1 MLADLS
7 YSTGCAVAALL
18 RPHSTIQQ
26 LGVKTNAL
34 LDNAEDLIADMSN
47 TFIQW
52 GERAPE
58 DIQKTSWFQNLQE
71 SMGPKLQAARNLTQQ
86 PSAQECPATCLD
98 VRVMTGGAC
107 SRWGTPGG
115 WGRQQEDSRC
125 EVGHG
130 PSFAVLNVHQLTP
143 QKHVLAQDK

>member
-7 YSTGCAVAALL
+7 YAACCAAAALL
-18 RPHSTIQQ
+18 RPRSTMQQ

-58 DIQKTSWFQNLQE
+58 DIQKTYWFQNLQE

-107 SRWGTPGG
+107 SRCHLGVEKK
-115 WGRQQEDSRC
+115 EDSGW
-125 EVGHG
+125 EVRQG
-130 PSFAVLNVHQLTP
+130 PSFAVLNIHHDSSKACFFP
-143 QKHVLAQDK
+143 